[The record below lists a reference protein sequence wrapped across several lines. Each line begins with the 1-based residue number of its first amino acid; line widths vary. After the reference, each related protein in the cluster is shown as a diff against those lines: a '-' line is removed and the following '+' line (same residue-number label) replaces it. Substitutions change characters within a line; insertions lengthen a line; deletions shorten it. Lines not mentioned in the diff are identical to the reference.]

1 MASTAT
7 GCYRD
12 VAMLRPWSLLAAIA
26 ALVPAT
32 SSADTPGLAAAPD
45 PAHILGGQATDPG
58 EYDGVVALTIGSD
71 LCSGTV
77 VAPRLIL
84 TAAHCLVEADSI
96 GRVVVRFGDDVY
108 GQHVDATSWGFHPEY
123 CRECG
128 TDIHDYGYVTIG
140 VDFEV
145 PGGYTLPIV
154 DQDEWDA
161 LIARGA
167 PLELVGYGGEMEVED
182 TILGAGLKRV
192 TQSEISGITPRG
204 FEFKAG
210 GHGHDTC
217 GGDSGGPAF
226 ARLADGTLRLA
237 GITSRGSRPCGGGG
251 YYGTP
256 YPALCWVRDETG
268 VDLVGEDCSACD
280 CLDIAPPPSHDRCA
294 VADADAG
301 DAIAPLVLLALVGR
315 RAARRRQKIS
325 GIHGAPSPK
334 ARPSLANAVAL
345 PRTAPSAA
353 SDHGDAKPL

>member
-1 MASTAT
+1 
-7 GCYRD
+7 
-12 VAMLRPWSLLAAIA
+12 MLRAWCRLAAITALAPTA
-26 ALVPAT
+26 AWAGAPELT
-32 SSADTPGLAAAPD
+32 AAPD
-45 PAHILGGQATDPG
+45 PAAILGGEPTEPG
-58 EYDGVVALTIGSD
+58 DYDGVVALTIGAD

-96 GRVVVRFGDDVY
+96 GRVVVRYGDDVY
-108 GQHVDATSWGFHPEY
+108 GQHVDATSWGVHPEY

-140 VDFEV
+140 ADFHV

-154 DQDEWDA
+154 DQDEWDE
-161 LIARGA
+161 LVVRGA
-167 PLELVGYGGEMEVED
+167 PLTLVGYGGEMETED

-192 TQSEISGITPRG
+192 TQTAISGITPRG

-237 GITSRGSRPCGGGG
+237 GITSRGSQPCGGGG

-268 VDLVGEDCSACD
+268 VDLVGPDCSACD
-280 CLDIAPPPSHDRCA
+280 CLDIAPPPEHERCA
-294 VADADAG
+294 VGDGDAG
-301 DAIAPLVLLALVGR
+301 DGIATLVVLALLWRR
-315 RAARRRQKIS
+315 RARRQKIS

-334 ARPSLANAVAL
+334 ARPSLPSAEGL

-353 SDHGDAKPL
+353 SENGETKPL